1 MIAPLPKVACTSGI
15 PIKPAL
21 KKLLEKVAT
30 PSFFPKKRVP
40 INIATIKAIED
51 SKADCSKAV
60 IVSGFF
66 VIHIQVTTTT
76 GITKYNNTFPK
87 SLEP

>member
-30 PSFFPKKRVP
+30 PSFFQKREFLS
-40 INIATIKAIED
+40 TLRQLKQL
-51 SKADCSKAV
+51 K
-60 IVSGFF
+60 IVKLI
-66 VIHIQVTTTT
+66 VV
-76 GITKYNNTFPK
+76 KL
-87 SLEP
+87 SLFLVFL